1 VDHSWASIR
10 RASSVDRV
18 EIALMEIDV
27 AIALVERGL
36 ARRIRL
42 CGLQAIEHAA
52 GPGLAR
58 AQAAGVA
65 FSLERDPAPNGAVSI
80 VIGPALE

>member
-1 VDHSWASIR
+1 M
-10 RASSVDRV
+10 
-18 EIALMEIDV
+18 ALIEIDV

-42 CGLQAIEHAA
+42 CGLQAIEQAA
-52 GPGLAR
+52 GSGLAR

-65 FSLERDPAPNGAVSI
+65 FSLERDPAAHGAVSI
-80 VIGPALE
+80 LIGPALE